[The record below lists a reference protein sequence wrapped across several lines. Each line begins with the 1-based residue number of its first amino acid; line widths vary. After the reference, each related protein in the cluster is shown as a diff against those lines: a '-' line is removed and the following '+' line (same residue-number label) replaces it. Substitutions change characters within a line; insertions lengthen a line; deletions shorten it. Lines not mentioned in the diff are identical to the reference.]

1 MRHDTFGNCS
11 LLASFALLASLVT
24 SSMTAV
30 HAARSYT
37 LIPTPPQH
45 EKADD
50 WKSKLTSEERSAISK
65 PEGAN
70 DRVKTY
76 LRLADSRLKS
86 TRSYLDRDDYTGADE
101 QLMGYA
107 ALIADVGQ
115 FTKDSVPKRDKAH
128 KTLEVTLRE
137 QLRSLEGIRRDISAS
152 YSENAEKALKLVN
165 QVRRQALGL
174 LLGEGFLKDTEKQ

>member
-1 MRHDTFGNCS
+1 MKGNMRHDTFGNCS

-24 SSMTAV
+24 SSATAV
-30 HAARSYT
+30 QAARSYT
-37 LIPTPPQH
+37 IIPAPPQR

-50 WKSKLTSEERSAISK
+50 WKNKLTSEERSAISK

-86 TRSYLDRDDYTGADE
+86 ARGYLDHDDYTGADE
-101 QLMGYA
+101 QIMGYA

-115 FTKDSVPKRDKAH
+115 FTKDSVPKRD
-128 KTLEVTLRE
+128 
-137 QLRSLEGIRRDISAS
+137 
-152 YSENAEKALKLVN
+152 
-165 QVRRQALGL
+165 
-174 LLGEGFLKDTEKQ
+174 

>member
-1 MRHDTFGNCS
+1 MRHDTFGHCS

-24 SSMTAV
+24 SSVTAV
-30 HAARSYT
+30 PTARAFT
-37 LIPTPPQH
+37 LLPTPPQR

-50 WKSKLTSEERSAISK
+50 WKNKLTSEERSAINK

-86 TRSYLDRDDYTGADE
+86 ARSYLDRNDHTGADE
-101 QLMGYA
+101 QIMGYA

-115 FTKDSVPKRDKAH
+115 FTKESVPKRDKAH

-137 QLRSLEGIRRDISAS
+137 QLRSLEGIRRDSPAS
-152 YSENAEKALKLVN
+152 YAENAEKALKLVN

-174 LLGEGFLKDTEKQ
+174 LLGEGFLTDTEKQ